1 MMHSENMDIYKVLG
15 KFVKIVRGPIC
26 LESFIIHIPWYKK
39 TFLTK
44 SIAYSMCE
52 IGNATHT
59 EVVFKWF
66 SFGRVQTI
74 LRQAQTGG

>member
-1 MMHSENMDIYKVLG
+1 
-15 KFVKIVRGPIC
+15 
-26 LESFIIHIPWYKK
+26 
-39 TFLTK
+39 
-44 SIAYSMCE
+44 MCE
-52 IGNATHT
+52 IGNAIHT